1 MVYHRGETAWVRQ
14 MRQEGLRAIDGRAML
29 VSQGAAAFR
38 RWFPDE
44 DPPVEVMRAAV
55 NDALR

>member
-1 MVYHRGETAWVRQ
+1 MVYHRGQTAWVRLMQ
-14 MRQEGLRAIDGRAML
+14 QEGLRASDGRLML
-29 VSQGAAAFR
+29 VAQGAAAFR

-44 DPPVEVMRAAV
+44 DPPVEVMTAAV